1 LPELTVQPVEYT
13 FSSSPTGIEV
23 ASPGGTALIAVD
35 EDGFALDYAGI
46 THRI

>member
-1 LPELTVQPVEYT
+1 VQPAEYS
-13 FSSSPTGIEV
+13 FRSSPTGVEV
-23 ASPGGTALIAVD
+23 ASPGGDALIAVD